1 MKTRREQSKEEIMVI
16 KLFASNY
23 AKDLLCT
30 TIIEH
35 YHKMLYGIL
44 NILHSYYVIY
54 MNKQLVFGVIAVVF
68 ATALISSLV
77 VDQASAD
84 RNKAKRGNGLSGNGQ
99 GNGQSIAQSCE
110 QSQSSSIVTAGSG
123 SSSLERDS
131 ILPIPISGSGVTG
144 SGINGAQCTNTNNGG
159 NAAS

>member
-35 YHKMLYGIL
+35 YHKMLYDIL
-44 NILHSYYVIY
+44 NIRHSYYVIY

-77 VDQASAD
+77 VDQANAD

-110 QSQSSSIVTAGSG
+110 QSQSSSIVTAGADSRVTDSG
-123 SSSLERDS
+123 
-131 ILPIPISGSGVTG
+131 
-144 SGINGAQCTNTNNGG
+144 NNAAQCTNTNNGG
-159 NAAS
+159 NAASF

>member
-1 MKTRREQSKEEIMVI
+1 MKAKREQGKEEIMVI

-23 AKDLLCT
+23 ARNLACT

-44 NILHSYYVIY
+44 NIPHSYYIIY

-77 VDQASAD
+77 VDNASAST
-84 RNKAKRGNGLSGNGQ
+84 KKKR
-99 GNGQSIAQSCE
+99 
-110 QSQSSSIVTAGSG
+110 
-123 SSSLERDS
+123 
-131 ILPIPISGSGVTG
+131 
-144 SGINGAQCTNTNNGG
+144 
-159 NAAS
+159 

>member
-1 MKTRREQSKEEIMVI
+1 MKAKREQSKEEMMVI

-23 AKDLLCT
+23 VRDLLCT

-77 VDQASAD
+77 VDQANAN
-84 RNKAKRGNGLSGNGQ
+84 RNRQWVGQQNNGGQNSNGQ
-99 GNGQSIAQSCE
+99 TITQSCA
-110 QSQSSSIVTAGSG
+110 QDQSSSVLTAGAG
-123 SSSLERDS
+123 SR
-131 ILPIPISGSGVTG
+131 VTG
-144 SGINGAQCTNTNNGG
+144 SGNNAALCANTNNGG

>member
-35 YHKMLYGIL
+35 YHKMLYDIL
-44 NILHSYYVIY
+44 NIRHSYYVIY

-77 VDQASAD
+77 VDQASA
-84 RNKAKRGNGLSGNGQ
+84 R
-99 GNGQSIAQSCE
+99 QSISQSCAHD
-110 QSQSSSIVTAGSG
+110 QSSSIVTAGSG

-144 SGINGAQCTNTNNGG
+144 SGTNGAQCTNTNNGG

>member
-1 MKTRREQSKEEIMVI
+1 MMVI

-23 AKDLLCT
+23 ARNLACT

-44 NILHSYYVIY
+44 NIPHSYYVIY

-77 VDQASAD
+77 VDQANAN
-84 RNKAKRGNGLSGNGQ
+84 RNRQTSSFQNHSGQ
-99 GNGQSIAQSCE
+99 SSGQSISQACTQD
-110 QSQSSSIVTAGSG
+110 QSSSTTTAGA
-123 SSSLERDS
+123 
-131 ILPIPISGSGVTG
+131 GSGVTN
-144 SGINGAQCTNTNNGG
+144 SGNNIAQCANTNNGG
-159 NAAS
+159 NAASS

>member
-35 YHKMLYGIL
+35 YHKMLYDIL
-44 NILHSYYVIY
+44 NIRHSYYVIY

-77 VDQASAD
+77 VDQANAFS
-84 RNKAKRGNGLSGNGQ
+84 RNNQRSSFQSNSGQ
-99 GNGQSIAQSCE
+99 TS
-110 QSQSSSIVTAGSG
+110 SQF
-123 SSSLERDS
+123 
-131 ILPIPISGSGVTG
+131 
-144 SGINGAQCTNTNNGG
+144 C
-159 NAAS
+159 